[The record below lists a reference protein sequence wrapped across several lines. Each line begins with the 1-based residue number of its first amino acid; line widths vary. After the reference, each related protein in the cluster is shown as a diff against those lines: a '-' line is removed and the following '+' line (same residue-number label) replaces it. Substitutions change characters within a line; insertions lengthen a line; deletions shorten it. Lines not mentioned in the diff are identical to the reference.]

1 MDTVKNILNV
11 NLMNVS
17 FRLMDQNFF
26 GSDVVETSVA
36 APPEMFGEGEADH
49 KYESI
54 PIYEEENNLEGKA
67 ASLIDTSDDGDDA
80 EVEEEEEEDEAPEE
94 GSTQKTDL
102 PTETDRKQEAKDQP
116 KSLSVNYG
124 YHPIIDFFDRYRFD
138 AAAAK

>member
-1 MDTVKNILNV
+1 
-11 NLMNVS
+11 
-17 FRLMDQNFF
+17 MDQNFF

-67 ASLIDTSDDGDDA
+67 ASLVDTTDEDDDE
-80 EVEEEEEEDEAPEE
+80 EVEEDEGEESET
-94 GSTQKTDL
+94 GSTQKTEL
-102 PTETDRKQEAKDQP
+102 PTETDRNQETKDQP

>member
-1 MDTVKNILNV
+1 
-11 NLMNVS
+11 
-17 FRLMDQNFF
+17 MDQNFF

-67 ASLIDTSDDGDDA
+67 ASLIETTDDEDESD
-80 EVEEEEEEDEAPEE
+80 VEEEEDEEIQE
-94 GSTQKTDL
+94 GSTQKTEL
-102 PTETDRKQEAKDQP
+102 RTETDRNQETKDQP